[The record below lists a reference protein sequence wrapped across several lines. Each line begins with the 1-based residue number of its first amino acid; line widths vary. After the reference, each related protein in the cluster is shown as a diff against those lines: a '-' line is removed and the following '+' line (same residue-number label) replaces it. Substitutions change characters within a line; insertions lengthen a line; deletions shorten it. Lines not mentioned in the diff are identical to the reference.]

1 MSDTHRQYR
10 RPSRRNRR
18 AAWRLGLVVA
28 AMFGFGY
35 ALVPLYDVFCEVTG
49 LGGRTGVVQADTL
62 PATVDESRLVTVRFD
77 ATVNSALP
85 WELEPAQ
92 REMKVHPG
100 RLYQTFYVARSR
112 SRQASVGRA
121 VPSVAPAIASKYFNK
136 TECFCFTSQHLGPG
150 EGREMPVHFVVSEQ
164 LPERVEALT
173 LSYIFFDA
181 GSSG

>member
-1 MSDTHRQYR
+1 MSGGESR
-10 RPSRRNRR
+10 SRRNRR
-18 AAWRLGLVVA
+18 SAWRLALVVA
-28 AMFGFGY
+28 AMFAFGY

-49 LGGRTGVVQADTL
+49 LGGRTGVVQAGTL

-85 WELEPAQ
+85 WKLEPSE
-92 REMKVHPG
+92 REMRVHPG
-100 RLYQTFYVARSR
+100 RLYKTFYVARNR
-112 SRQASVGRA
+112 SGRSTVGRA
-121 VPSVAPAIASKYFNK
+121 VPSVAPAVASKYFNK

-150 EGREMPVHFVVSEQ
+150 EGRDMPVHFVVSEQ

-181 GSSG
+181 EPSG